1 MQFLADIIKRLNEE
15 NKIAIEDLYKLK
27 ESEVIQIIEKSR
39 YNEIFNK
46 WKHATQIKTSKTEP
60 KNVYYVHQGVK
71 TRYIDPL
78 CQGQRMSKACKIANK
93 MISNNLAYKMD
104 NYVYLDFDFN

>member
-15 NKIAIEDLYKLK
+15 NKITIEDLYKLK

-46 WKHATQIKTSKTEP
+46 W
-60 KNVYYVHQGVK
+60 
-71 TRYIDPL
+71 
-78 CQGQRMSKACKIANK
+78 IANK